1 MNDEFKQKT
10 LKLLAD
16 PIKLKDTTK
25 PPTQSTQNLK
35 ISFKKLMDRI
45 YMCKLTK
52 IQYNH
57 IDSIIQDE
65 LVIMN
70 VMNGIINQVSQY
82 QNP

>member
-16 PIKLKDTTK
+16 PIKLKDTNK

-35 ISFKKLMDRI
+35 ESFKKLMDRI

-70 VMNGIINQVSQY
+70 VIDGIINQVSQY

>member
-16 PIKLKDTTK
+16 PIKLKDTNK
-25 PPTQSTQNLK
+25 PPIQSTQNLK

>member
-16 PIKLKDTTK
+16 PIKLKDTNK

>member
-16 PIKLKDTTK
+16 PIKLKDTNK
-25 PPTQSTQNLK
+25 PPIQSTQNLK

-70 VMNGIINQVSQY
+70 VMNGIINQVSLY